1 MTDKALE
8 DYILEHGGDAQTW

>member
-8 DYILEHGGDAQTW
+8 KRFFEQTHSY